1 MREILPPA
9 ERILQHS
16 RGNPSPNDQGRLTV
30 PSRLYDDLRATLV
43 QAELVLLR
51 VLGFEL
57 RLPLPL
63 DYLARYLERAM
74 QPYSIAAEDYDSW
87 SGEERAEYGIV
98 GNVMETN
105 LGRRSRD
112 RAVEAYGSSC
122 ASLNLC

>member
-1 MREILPPA
+1 MRD
-9 ERILQHS
+9 
-16 RGNPSPNDQGRLTV
+16 DQDRLTV

-63 DYLARYLERAM
+63 DYLARYLERAL
-74 QPYSIAAEDYDSW
+74 QNYSIAAEDYDSW
-87 SGEERAEYGIV
+87 SREERAEYGIV
-98 GNVMETN
+98 GNVMETS
-105 LGRRSRD
+105 LGRRCRD
-112 RAVEAYGSSC
+112 RAVEAYAFAC

>member
-9 ERILQHS
+9 DRILQHS
-16 RGNPSPNDQGRLTV
+16 RGNASPDDQDRLTV

-63 DYLARYLERAM
+63 DYLARYLERAL
-74 QPYSIAAEDYDSW
+74 QPYSTAAEDYDSW
-87 SGEERAEYGIV
+87 SREERAEYGIV
-98 GNVMETN
+98 GNVMETS
-105 LGRRSRD
+105 LGRKCRD
-112 RAVEAYGSSC
+112 RAVEAYAFAC